1 MLYRPVRWRRRS
13 IASSWRR
20 RTASKCS
27 SRDMP
32 EFDSSIRLEKNG
44 TELQKQAKAYLEA
57 MRAMTASQVR
67 IADTIDR
74 FYGDNSEAAMAAT
87 SYKRAVDDMD
97 SRTTRE
103 LVRQ

>member
-1 MLYRPVRWRRRS
+1 
-13 IASSWRR
+13 
-20 RTASKCS
+20 
-27 SRDMP
+27 MP
-32 EFDSSIRLEKNG
+32 EYDSSTRLEKNG